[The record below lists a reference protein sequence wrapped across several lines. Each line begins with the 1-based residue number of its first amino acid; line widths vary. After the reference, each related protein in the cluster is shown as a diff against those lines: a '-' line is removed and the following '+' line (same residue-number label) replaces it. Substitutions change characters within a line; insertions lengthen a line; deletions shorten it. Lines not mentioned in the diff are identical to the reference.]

1 MDVVCFARTRPLF
14 GTGPTG
20 VQRCGEAGLV
30 AQHVGHG
37 QAPMRGDCIRARGDG
52 KPIQAHEPEARLL
65 ASKAERVADMG
76 LFWSIATVSH
86 RPEDV
91 RAVSRWL
98 TFTQKPRVT
107 VLRESPRIGRCQP
120 HRPGR
125 ERPESGRPSAGMC
138 T

>member
-1 MDVVCFARTRPLF
+1 M
-14 GTGPTG
+14 
-20 VQRCGEAGLV
+20 
-30 AQHVGHG
+30 
-37 QAPMRGDCIRARGDG
+37 
-52 KPIQAHEPEARLL
+52 L

-107 VLRESPRIGRCQP
+107 VLREWPQNRAMSTPSPRSRAA
-120 HRPGR
+120 R
-125 ERPESGRPSAGMC
+125 ERAAKRWYVYVILCRSNAGR
-138 T
+138 